1 MTVYDELKGYLEELT
16 RKHNLGRDSILVRCS
31 ALTAE
36 QAIGKPDRDDY
47 PIIRG
52 REVMVEAEFRGA
64 KGQAFTDAYGT
75 GDFTVSDLLDLDLST
90 TRNRACFVSGLNA
103 VMRYFGLCEQ
113 TVHCRDQEPKTCA
126 GKLKEIIPSGNRVL
140 LVGNQPGFLAALA
153 PLYAVRVVDLDEDTI
168 GEKVA
173 GVTVEPPENTAR
185 AIADSDIILV
195 TGSTLVNGTIGDFLT
210 VEKPVIF
217 FGVTIAGP
225 AKILNLKRYC
235 QCGH

>member
-1 MTVYDELKGYLEELT
+1 MNAYDELKRHLEDLT
-16 RKHNLGRDSILVRCS
+16 RKHDLGKDNVLVRCS

-36 QAIGKPDRDDY
+36 QAIGTPDRDDY
-47 PIIRG
+47 PIIKG

-64 KGQAFTDAYGT
+64 RGQAFTDIYGT
-75 GDFTVSDLLDLDLST
+75 GDFTVSGLLDLDLST

-103 VMRYFGLCEQ
+103 VMRYFGLCDQ
-113 TVHCRDQEPKTCA
+113 TIHCRDQEPKTCA
-126 GKLKEIIPSGNRVL
+126 SGLKDIIPAGSRIL

-153 PLYAVRVVDLDEDTI
+153 PLYTVRVVDLDEDTLGKKI
-168 GEKVA
+168 A
-173 GVTVEPPENTAR
+173 GVTVEPPENTAD
-185 AIADSDIILV
+185 ALAGSDIVLA
-195 TGSTLVNGTIGDFLT
+195 TGSTLVNGTLPDFLD

-217 FGVTIAGP
+217 FGVTIAGA